1 MLLQSWRRFH
11 VAGVHDHCDA
21 AAGRRRRENRA
32 LGRSKSRRSRR
43 IRARCLERCP
53 GLLLLWRLLLW
64 CAVGISPARPPEWRA
79 RLLWHAVVVL
89 RWAVVVMR
97 SSEELLLWR
106 AGDAIEGGRRD

>member
-1 MLLQSWRRFH
+1 M
-11 VAGVHDHCDA
+11 AGVHDHSDA
-21 AAGRRRRENRA
+21 AAGRRRREDRA

-43 IRARCLERCP
+43 VRARRLERSP

-64 CAVGISPARPPEWRA
+64 WRGGDQPCEAALWRA

-97 SSEELLLWR
+97 SYEELLLWR